1 MKMGR
6 EYASALFTLAME
18 EGKQEEYGEALET
31 VKTVFSENSEYIDFL
46 NSFSIPKTERID
58 AIEEAFGK
66 SIPEH
71 IVSFVKL
78 LCEKD
83 RITEFFDCVAIYKE
97 LLDMS
102 ENISVAKITSSVELT
117 DTEKEKLKKKLEKT
131 YNKTVVL
138 DLKVDK
144 SLVMGVVV
152 EIDGKIIDGSIKK
165 SLSDIKDVISIIDFS
180 PLWKT
185 MENKNV
191 STYYLREKSGIDSK
205 TIRRLRANENIET
218 KTLDKLCSAL
228 ECRLEDIAEFVED

>member
-1 MKMGR
+1 MKMGK

-18 EGKQEEYGEALET
+18 EGKQEEYGQALET
-31 VKTVFSENSEYIDFL
+31 VETVLSENSEYIDFL
-46 NSFSIPKTERID
+46 NSFSVPKAERID

-71 IVSFVKL
+71 IVNFVKL

-83 RITEFFDCVAIYKE
+83 RISEIFDCIAIYKE
-97 LLDMS
+97 FLDMS
-102 ENISVAKITSSVELT
+102 KNIAVAKITSSVELT
-117 DTEKEKLKKKLEKT
+117 EAEKEKLKKKLETT

-165 SLSDIKDVISIIDFS
+165 SLSDIKDVIS
-180 PLWKT
+180 K
-185 MENKNV
+185 
-191 STYYLREKSGIDSK
+191 
-205 TIRRLRANENIET
+205 
-218 KTLDKLCSAL
+218 
-228 ECRLEDIAEFVED
+228 

>member
-18 EGKQEEYGEALET
+18 EGIQEEYGEALET

-83 RITEFFDCVAIYKE
+83 RITEFFDCVAIYNE

-165 SLSDIKDVISIIDFS
+165 SLSDIKDVIS
-180 PLWKT
+180 K
-185 MENKNV
+185 
-191 STYYLREKSGIDSK
+191 
-205 TIRRLRANENIET
+205 
-218 KTLDKLCSAL
+218 
-228 ECRLEDIAEFVED
+228 